1 MGLLT
6 PKASGN
12 YVPGYSVQQLKWTK
26 GPICQ
31 ETPCEIT
38 PCHMFHSPLL
48 SPGPDPVTGGRL
60 PYRYG
65 KQQFEQNV
73 SNNGRQGRR
82 TTVII
87 VCINCLRP
95 IRIWLS

>member
-1 MGLLT
+1 MYLVILFHSLNGQRG
-6 PKASGN
+6 P
-12 YVPGYSVQQLKWTK
+12 SVNKHPARLV
-26 GPICQ
+26 
-31 ETPCEIT
+31 EIT

-48 SPGPDPVTGGRL
+48 SPGTDPVTGGRL

-82 TTVII
+82 ITEILSASGQNKVVIAGQKHAD
-87 VCINCLRP
+87 IN
-95 IRIWLS
+95 